1 SSRRRHTRSKRDW
14 SSDVCSSDLGENLS
28 NLIPFDQPCGWNV
41 VAATPLKVCD
51 YTKED
56 PFLAHAGDWVKYQPV
71 SRKEYDQIKADV
83 ERGTY
88 KVETYAKKAVK

>member
-1 SSRRRHTRSKRDW
+1 M
-14 SSDVCSSDLGENLS
+14 
-28 NLIPFDQPCGWNV
+28 
-41 VAATPLKVCD
+41 
-51 YTKED
+51 
-56 PFLAHAGDWVKYQPV
+56 KYQPV